1 MTDSTIDN
9 KSGDG
14 SFDLG
19 PSVDELF
26 GDIED
31 ESSSERVRN
40 EEDDGATTEDTAD
53 DGIEDQ
59 TAADVFNQLRDE
71 ATDTG
76 EADIDSDILEDESPT
91 DIIASADE
99 PTDDAPTVDDDL
111 LVDEHALEN
120 LLLTGRT
127 KEDEFLWVDDGS
139 SAETGGEKD
148 GTAGD
153 EQHPVFD
160 GANSA
165 STEPVENASSA
176 TDSDSVTDESVEAG
190 STGGS
195 AGESDGELE
204 SSDTES
210 RSESLAHSRSKSAAA
225 TNTNTDTDTDT
236 ETDATDTARSSS
248 STTSGS
254 SNTESETTPQKT
266 STGVRKANKR
276 NPRKKKAKSTKAKK
290 TTKAKKAK
298 TGKKAKKAK
307 KGPKNSESEDSSRS
321 LFERLGSKVGRL
333 FS

>member
-31 ESSSERVRN
+31 ESSSERVQN

-139 SAETGGEKD
+139 SAETDGEED
-148 GTAGD
+148 ETASD

-160 GANSA
+160 GANSG

-176 TDSDSVTDESVEAG
+176 TDSDSATDESVEAG

-204 SSDTES
+204 SSGTES
-210 RSESLAHSRSKSAAA
+210 RSQSSAQSRSKSAAT
-225 TNTNTDTDTDT
+225 TNTNTDTDTDTDT

-266 STGVRKANKR
+266 SKGVRKANKR
-276 NPRKKKAKSTKAKK
+276 NPRKKKVKSTKAKK
-290 TTKAKKAK
+290 TTKAKK
-298 TGKKAKKAK
+298 GKKAK